1 MYFELGIKY
10 WKYHKKRAFF
20 ILFSIVLSVSALVSA
35 TLLVRSNKLQ
45 QLEEHLV
52 ACGDCDF
59 EFYNVTEEAEKELR
73 ADERFA
79 QFGSVYRCG
88 YAKAQSGTDFEVGYI
103 EDKVAEEML
112 HLTPITGRYPEKSGE
127 ICIDKFTLNSLGY
140 STQTGQQIEL
150 SCMDWDKKELQT
162 RQFTVVGIIEQIT
175 IDEGGVQYIKRQYN
189 VINTETGKEVIVNCP
204 FAYVTAEDAKD
215 IYKTDFQKI
224 LLANVAI
231 TDDFDDQD
239 MRQALLKKYYNED
252 GVMTGG
258 FLVDIGKVNN
268 RSWMAQLLLGFS
280 NEVTEYNGWGY
291 NAAQARIGSDTTQK
305 DFYSAVLIPVF
316 FVIIILVTFFSLYNA
331 ISMTFSDRIRQ
342 NGMFR
347 CLGMS
352 KLRCQLHLALE
363 VGILLV
369 PGILGG
375 YGLGYLIYAIV
386 QKVQRQVFGIPV
398 IGVGDVSEY
407 FRPYL
412 EEVTANPITF
422 PLLAI
427 CITLIPAV
435 ILPAIRNGRV
445 SPVAAC
451 AVRNRLH
458 KKQKRFEILLYMN
471 IFVVMVAAVFGYCY
485 FCADN
490 DFKNRTYETQL
501 SSTGLAEWDYYMEQ
515 NKVYTQKGY
524 GDEIR
529 HDTGISKEELKLLQE
544 NPIVEK
550 TEATIINL
558 STKIYV
564 KDIEDN
570 RLLMS
575 TLASADIMDVSC
587 WATTAELE
595 KIYGIRVERERKHR
609 GYKNDEKIYQVPSV
623 GIQDQAW
630 DNLQKYIVDGEI
642 HLDRIKEGTEV
653 VLVVT
658 DEESCSYHVG
668 DKLPLNDDVYPGIL
682 DTNKEYQ
689 QGVYVKIVKP
699 TYEAEKNNWPQ
710 YCYSERKNL
719 DVTVGAIMVIDDE
732 QDYRKYFYDDS
743 SIFPWNIF
751 VSDETFQS
759 WNLPDDRYSKVW
771 VKCKENAD
779 VTEFER
785 LWYQTLMDG
794 KLMQNYIAQ
803 DIKDR
808 IDDTNRTGM
817 TLFFAMLFMII
828 IVSIVG
834 TVHAFDMGIRMDRK
848 RLSLLRAMGGK
859 KGWLLRR
866 KWVQNLFMILIGG
879 ILSLIPIYVFN
890 QIVQKAVDIT
900 EAAVQTGEML
910 PDDHWARK
918 IPGYFLTEYHP
929 IVVAVIVA
937 IVALLLSSLVIGLCM
952 RKEMKHSIVDS
963 IREAE

>member
-1 MYFELGIKY
+1 MHIELGIKY

-20 ILFSIVLSVSALVSA
+20 ILFSIMLSVSALVSA

-45 QLEEHLV
+45 QLEENLLES
-52 ACGDCDF
+52 GDCDF

-73 ADERFA
+73 ADEHFA

-88 YAKAQSGTDFEVGYI
+88 YAKAKSGTDFEVGYI
-103 EDKVAEEML
+103 EDKTAEEML
-112 HLTPITGRYPEKSGE
+112 HLTPTTGRYPEKSGE

-140 STQTGQQIEL
+140 PAQTGQQIEL

-175 IDEGGVQYIKRQYN
+175 IDEDGAQYIKRGYSA
-189 VINTETGKEVIVNCP
+189 INDESVKEETVNCP
-204 FAYVTAEDAKD
+204 FAYLIGEDAKE
-215 IYKTDFQKI
+215 IYKTNFQTI

-231 TDDFDDQD
+231 TDTFDDQD
-239 MRQALLKKYYNED
+239 MKAIIDRKYQSED
-252 GVMTGG
+252 GVWTGG
-258 FLVDIGKVNN
+258 FLYNPNKVNT
-268 RSWMAQLLLGFS
+268 RSWMAQALLGFK
-280 NEVTEYNGWGY
+280 NDDTESAGWGY
-291 NAAQARIGSDTTQK
+291 NAAKERIGSDTTQK

-316 FVIIILVTFFSLYNA
+316 FIIIILVTFFSLYNA

-347 CLGMS
+347 CIGMS
-352 KLRCQLHLALE
+352 MLRCQLHLALE

-369 PGILGG
+369 PGVLSG

-386 QKVQRQVFGIPV
+386 QQVQRQVFGIPA

-412 EEVTANPITF
+412 EAVTANPIIF
-422 PLLAI
+422 PLIAI

-435 ILPAIRNGRV
+435 ILPAIQNGRV

-451 AVRNRLH
+451 AVRNRLY

-490 DFKNRTYETQL
+490 DYKNSNYETQL

-515 NKVYTQKGY
+515 NKMFTSKGY

-529 HDTGISKEELKLLQE
+529 HDTGVTKEDLKLLQ
-544 NPIVEK
+544 NDSAVEQ

-558 STKIYV
+558 STKICV
-564 KDIEDN
+564 KNIEEN
-570 RLLMS
+570 RLIMS
-575 TLASADIMDVSC
+575 TLEFADITDTTGR
-587 WATTAELE
+587 ATTEQLE
-595 KIYGIRVERERKHR
+595 KIYEIRNKREMKHR
-609 GYKNDEKIYQVPSV
+609 GYKSDEKVYQVPSV
-623 GIQDQAW
+623 GIEDQAW
-630 DNLQKYIVDGEI
+630 DNLEKYIVAGEI

-668 DKLPLNDDVYPGIL
+668 DKLPLNDDVYPDIL
-682 DTNKEYQ
+682 DTSKEYQ
-689 QGVYVKIVKP
+689 EGAYVKIVEP
-699 TYEAEKNNWPQ
+699 TYEAEGHNWPQ
-710 YCYSERKNL
+710 YCYSERKDL

-732 QDYRKYFYDDS
+732 QDYRKYFFDNAS
-743 SIFPWNIF
+743 VFPWNIF

-759 WNLPDDRYSKVW
+759 WNLPDNRYSKVW

-785 LWYQTLMDG
+785 LWYQTVFDG
-794 KLMQNYIAQ
+794 KLMQSYIAQ

-808 IDDTNRTGM
+808 IQDTNRTGM

-848 RLSLLRAMGGK
+848 RISLLRAMGGK
-859 KGWLLRR
+859 KGWLLRE
-866 KWVQNLFMILIGG
+866 KWIENLLLILCGG
-879 ILSLIPIYVFN
+879 MLSLFPIYWFER
-890 QIVQKAVDIT
+890 IVRKAT
-900 EAAVQTGEML
+900 NLRENAFQAGEAL
-910 PDDHWARK
+910 PYSHWAYDV
-918 IPGYFLTEYHP
+918 PPYFLTEYHP
-929 IVVAVIVA
+929 IAVAVIVA
-937 IVALLLSSLVIGLCM
+937 IVALLLSSLVIGWCM